1 RTSGGTTSLC
11 STDDTGMSYEML
23 RRDSI
28 CTIGETMVN
37 EWRKSRARSF
47 SLKCASPDAGKTGSV
62 PEPLKIP
69 PSRARRQLQAR
80 LDAKK

>member
-37 EWRKSRARSF
+37 EWRK
-47 SLKCASPDAGKTGSV
+47 
-62 PEPLKIP
+62 
-69 PSRARRQLQAR
+69 RQSAFLFFEVC
-80 LDAKK
+80 LT